1 MELNYMSGAIESI
14 LFASGEPIE
23 RKKLAEVLEIEQ
35 DRVDQIIDEL
45 RESYRA
51 ENRGFEILKLEQ
63 TYQMCSSPYYGE
75 ITKKALDHR
84 RNTPLSNAALEI
96 LSIVAYNQPV
106 TKAYVEQ
113 IRGVDCFYGINSLV
127 EKGLIEEK
135 GRLDAPGRPWL
146 YGTTADF
153 LRCFGLKSL
162 EELPDLPRLEMPGD
176 EVEGQQTFDD
186 VLQGGEAP
194 AEEASFAEEKPAEE
208 AAQE

>member
-1 MELNYMSGAIESI
+1 MELNYMSGAVESI

-23 RKKLAEVLEIEQ
+23 KRKLAEVLEIEGE
-35 DRVDQIIDEL
+35 RLEMIIDEL
-45 RESYRA
+45 REGYRA
-51 ENRGFEILKLEQ
+51 ENRGFDILTLDNS
-63 TYQMCSSPYYGE
+63 YQMCSSRYDGE

-113 IRGVDCFYGINSLV
+113 IRGVDCFYGINALV

-146 YGTTADF
+146 YGTTMDF

-162 EELPDLPRLEMPGD
+162 EELPELPRLELPGD
-176 EVEGQQTFDD
+176 EVEGQQSFDD
-186 VLQGGEAP
+186 VLSTEEESVA
-194 AEEASFAEEKPAEE
+194 AEV
-208 AAQE
+208 

>member
-1 MELNYMSGAIESI
+1 MELNYMSGAVESI

-23 RKKLAEVLEIEQ
+23 RKKIAEVLEIDPE
-35 DRVDQIIDEL
+35 RVDQIIDEL
-45 RESYRA
+45 KESYRN

-113 IRGVDCFYGINSLV
+113 IRGVDCFYGINALV

-135 GRLDAPGRPWL
+135 GRLDAPGRAWL

-186 VLQGGEAP
+186 VLQGGEGS
-194 AEEASFAEEKPAEE
+194 AEQGDGDGFEASEQA
-208 AAQE
+208 

>member
-1 MELNYMSGAIESI
+1 MELNYMSGAVESI

-23 RKKLAEVLEIEQ
+23 RRKLAEVLEIEPE
-35 DRVDQIIDEL
+35 RVDAIVEEL
-45 RESYRA
+45 RESYRN
-51 ENRGFEILKLEQ
+51 ENRGFEILKLDQ

-84 RNTPLSNAALEI
+84 RNAPLSNAALEI

-113 IRGVDCFYGINSLV
+113 IRGVDCFYGINALV

-153 LRCFGLKSL
+153 LRCFGLHSL
-162 EELPDLPRLEMPGD
+162 EELPDLPRLELPGD

-186 VLQGGEAP
+186 VIQADEPA
-194 AEEASFAEEKPAEE
+194 AEEGKEE
-208 AAQE
+208 A

>member
-1 MELNYMSGAIESI
+1 MELNYMSGAVESI

-23 RKKLAEVLEIEQ
+23 KRKLAEVLEIEQ
-35 DRVDQIIDEL
+35 ERVDMIVDEL
-45 RESYRA
+45 RESYRE
-51 ENRGFEILKLEQ
+51 ENRGFDILTLDNS
-63 TYQMCSSPYYGE
+63 YQMCSSRYYGE

-113 IRGVDCFYGINSLV
+113 IRGVDCFYGINALV

-146 YGTTADF
+146 YGTTHDF
-153 LRCFGLKSL
+153 LRCFGLQSL
-162 EELPDLPRLEMPGD
+162 EQLPELPRLELPSD
-176 EVEGQQTFDD
+176 EVEGQQSFDD
-186 VLQGGEAP
+186 VLN
-194 AEEASFAEEKPAEE
+194 AEPRETENSVDLSME
-208 AAQE
+208 

>member
-1 MELNYMSGAIESI
+1 MELNYISGAVESI

-23 RKKLAEVLEIEQ
+23 RKKLAEVLEIEGE
-35 DRVDQIIDEL
+35 RVDMIIDEL
-45 RESYRA
+45 RESYKN
-51 ENRGFEILKLEQ
+51 ENRGFEILKLDN

-113 IRGVDCFYGINSLV
+113 IRGVDCFYGINALV

-135 GRLDAPGRPWL
+135 GRMDAPGRPWL

-153 LRCFGLKSL
+153 LRCFGLQSL
-162 EELPDLPRLEMPGD
+162 EQLPELPRLELPGD
-176 EVEGQQTFDD
+176 EVEGQQSFDD
-186 VLQGGEAP
+186 VLSEAEDP
-194 AEEASFAEEKPAEE
+194 AAEEALV
-208 AAQE
+208 

>member
-1 MELNYMSGAIESI
+1 MELNYMSGAVESI

-23 RKKLAEVLEIEQ
+23 KRKLAEVLEIEQ
-35 DRVDQIIDEL
+35 ERVDMIVDEL
-45 RESYRA
+45 RESYRE
-51 ENRGFEILKLEQ
+51 ENRGFDILTLDNS
-63 TYQMCSSPYYGE
+63 YQMCSSRYYGE

-113 IRGVDCFYGINSLV
+113 IRGVDCFYGINALV

-146 YGTTADF
+146 YGTTHDF
-153 LRCFGLKSL
+153 LRCFGLQSL
-162 EELPDLPRLEMPGD
+162 EQLPELPRLELPSD
-176 EVEGQQTFDD
+176 EVEGQQSFDD
-186 VLQGGEAP
+186 VLN
-194 AEEASFAEEKPAEE
+194 AEP
-208 AAQE
+208 QETENSIDLSLD

>member
-1 MELNYMSGAIESI
+1 MELNYMSGAVESI

-23 RKKLAEVLEIEQ
+23 RRKLAEVLEIEQ
-35 DRVDQIIDEL
+35 ERLDMIIDEL
-45 RESYRA
+45 RESYRE
-51 ENRGFEILKLEQ
+51 ENRGFDILTLDNS
-63 TYQMCSSPYYGE
+63 YQMCSSRYYGE

-113 IRGVDCFYGINSLV
+113 IRGVDCFYGINALV

-146 YGTTADF
+146 YGTTTDF
-153 LRCFGLKSL
+153 LRCFGLQSL
-162 EELPDLPRLEMPGD
+162 DQLPELPRLELPGD

-186 VLQGGEAP
+186 VLNAEPA
-194 AEEASFAEEKPAEE
+194 AEENNVDLSTVS
-208 AAQE
+208 

>member
-1 MELNYMSGAIESI
+1 MELNYMSGAVESI

-23 RKKLAEVLEIEQ
+23 KRKLAEVLEIETERL
-35 DRVDQIIDEL
+35 DMIVDEL
-45 RESYRA
+45 RESYRT
-51 ENRGFEILKLEQ
+51 ENRGFDILTLDNS
-63 TYQMCSSPYYGE
+63 YQMCSSKYYGE
-75 ITKKALDHR
+75 VTKKALDHR

-113 IRGVDCFYGINSLV
+113 IRGVDCFYGINALV

-153 LRCFGLKSL
+153 LRCFSL
-162 EELPDLPRLEMPGD
+162 QSLDQLPELPRLELPGD
-176 EVEGQQTFDD
+176 EVEGQQSFDD
-186 VLQGGEAP
+186 MMNP
-194 AEEASFAEEKPAEE
+194 AEPADAE
-208 AAQE
+208 

>member
-1 MELNYMSGAIESI
+1 MELNYMSGAVESI

-23 RKKLAEVLEIEQ
+23 KKKLAEVLEIEVE
-35 DRVDQIIDEL
+35 RLEMIVDEL
-45 RESYRA
+45 REGYRA
-51 ENRGFEILKLEQ
+51 DNRGFDILALDHS
-63 TYQMCSSPYYGE
+63 YQMCSSRYYGE

-113 IRGVDCFYGINSLV
+113 IRGVDCFYGINALV

-153 LRCFGLKSL
+153 LRCFGLQSL
-162 EELPDLPRLEMPGD
+162 DQLPELPRLELPGD

-186 VLQGGEAP
+186 VLQAEQP
-194 AEEASFAEEKPAEE
+194 AEAENNVDLTSIS
-208 AAQE
+208 

>member
-1 MELNYMSGAIESI
+1 MELNYMSGAVESI

-23 RKKLAEVLEIEQ
+23 RKKLAEVLEIEPE
-35 DRVDQIIDEL
+35 RVDAIVDEL
-45 RESYRA
+45 RESYRN
-51 ENRGFEILKLEQ
+51 ENRGFEIVKLEQ

-75 ITKKALDHR
+75 VTKKALDHR

-113 IRGVDCFYGINSLV
+113 IRGVDCFYGINALV

-153 LRCFGLKSL
+153 LRCFGLHSL
-162 EELPDLPRLEMPGD
+162 EELPDLPRLELPGD

-186 VLQGGEAP
+186 VIPNPEP
-194 AEEASFAEEKPAEE
+194 AEEGTPEE
-208 AAQE
+208 

>member
-1 MELNYMSGAIESI
+1 MELNYISGAVESI

-23 RKKLAEVLEIEQ
+23 KRKLAEVLEVETERLDMI
-35 DRVDQIIDEL
+35 VDEL
-45 RESYRA
+45 RENYRA
-51 ENRGFEILKLEQ
+51 ENRGFDILTLDN
-63 TYQMCSSPYYGE
+63 TYQMCSSKYYGE

-113 IRGVDCFYGINSLV
+113 IRGVDCFYGINALV

-153 LRCFGLKSL
+153 LRCFSL
-162 EELPDLPRLEMPGD
+162 QSLDQLPELPRLELPGD
-176 EVEGQQTFDD
+176 EVEGQQSFDD
-186 VLQGGEAP
+186 MIGSPEP
-194 AEEASFAEEKPAEE
+194 TDAE
-208 AAQE
+208 